1 MGKTCFKINLS
12 SKIGITVLTT
22 ELTSIAAFSRYH
34 VPTDTSSIFIYVKLT
49 QPTIFL
55 DSLIRMA
62 HDRNTALETLYDGQF
77 TLTTQLIKPSYIAK
91 E

>member
-1 MGKTCFKINLS
+1 MGKTCFKMNLS

-22 ELTSIAAFSRYH
+22 ELTSIAAFSRYQ

>member
-1 MGKTCFKINLS
+1 MGKTCFKMNLS

-22 ELTSIAAFSRYH
+22 ELTSIVAFSRYQ

-62 HDRNTALETLYDGQF
+62 NDRNTSLETLYDGQF
-77 TLTTQLIKPSYIAK
+77 TLTTQLIEPSYIAK

>member
-1 MGKTCFKINLS
+1 MGKTCFKMNLS

-22 ELTSIAAFSRYH
+22 ELTSIAAFSRYQ

-62 HDRNTALETLYDGQF
+62 NDRNTALETLYDGQF

>member
-1 MGKTCFKINLS
+1 MGKTCFKMNLS

-22 ELTSIAAFSRYH
+22 ELTSIVAFSRYQ

-62 HDRNTALETLYDGQF
+62 NDRNTSLETLYDGQF
-77 TLTTQLIKPSYIAK
+77 TLTTQLIEPRYIAK

>member
-1 MGKTCFKINLS
+1 MGKTCFKMNLS

-34 VPTDTSSIFIYVKLT
+34 VPIDTSSIFIYVKLT

>member
-1 MGKTCFKINLS
+1 MGKTCFKMNLS

-62 HDRNTALETLYDGQF
+62 HDRNTALETLNDGQF

>member
-1 MGKTCFKINLS
+1 MGKTCFKMNLS

>member
-1 MGKTCFKINLS
+1 MGKTCFKMNLS

-77 TLTTQLIKPSYIAK
+77 TLKTQLIKPSYIAK

>member
-1 MGKTCFKINLS
+1 MGKTCFKMNLS

-77 TLTTQLIKPSYIAK
+77 TLTTQLIKPSYTAK

>member
-1 MGKTCFKINLS
+1 MGKTCFKMNLS

-22 ELTSIAAFSRYH
+22 ELTSIAAFSRYQ
-34 VPTDTSSIFIYVKLT
+34 VPTDTSSIFVYVKLT

-62 HDRNTALETLYDGQF
+62 NDRNTALETLYDGQF
-77 TLTTQLIKPSYIAK
+77 TLTTQLIEPSHIAK